1 MKKSLILALTLLS
14 AVILSGCQSAQT
26 EGHFFHDYLV
36 SPFVELI
43 HSLGVMLGNY
53 GLAVIVITIAVRLIL
68 MPLMLNSMKKQA
80 VMRQKMEVVKPKMTE
95 IQERLKAA
103 KNPEEQRKIQ
113 MEMMGLYKE
122 HNINPMSMGCLPVLL
137 QTPVWMGLYYA
148 ITISED
154 IKAHEFL
161 WFRLGQPDI
170 AMALIA
176 GVMYYIQFKISM
188 KTMPAEQ
195 QQQMKFIGL
204 LSPAMILIFSLTTP
218 AALPLYWA
226 VSGLILI
233 FQSWIGRKYFQTH
246 PPVEEGTK

>member
-68 MPLMLNSMKKQA
+68 
-80 VMRQKMEVVKPKMTE
+80 
-95 IQERLKAA
+95 
-103 KNPEEQRKIQ
+103 
-113 MEMMGLYKE
+113 
-122 HNINPMSMGCLPVLL
+122 
-137 QTPVWMGLYYA
+137 
-148 ITISED
+148 
-154 IKAHEFL
+154 
-161 WFRLGQPDI
+161 
-170 AMALIA
+170 
-176 GVMYYIQFKISM
+176 
-188 KTMPAEQ
+188 
-195 QQQMKFIGL
+195 
-204 LSPAMILIFSLTTP
+204 
-218 AALPLYWA
+218 
-226 VSGLILI
+226 I